1 MDVDKLSITEKST
14 PLLQFKLG
22 PAEHFV
28 PFEEPSFKG
37 KRAVIALV
45 IAFIVHLLLFGI
57 LIFWK
62 PKTPKLA
69 EPPKAISV
77 QLVPDPNKPRPKPQV
92 QKPQPK
98 PEEKKPA
105 PKPVPQEQKKPEP
118 EKKQETP
125 PELKYRESGGS
136 PKLKPGRVT
145 EVKPDRP
152 KPPATA
158 QEQKPQVQK
167 TPQEQARKEQ
177 PTSDKGEA
185 IKKSTE
191 PKQKNSRGKK
201 APTPSSAP
209 TAPLN
214 APPAPGTPALEQGEA
229 QMQSP
234 ISGQGGGDAY
244 LNEIRDMV
252 MQSIVY
258 PTDTGRGADGIVV
271 CGMTITR
278 QGWMVNVR
286 VLQSSG
292 NAALD
297 RAAMDAI
304 RNAGP
309 FPPLPD
315 NIPGTSVGI
324 IASMRIGPDGNQ

>member
-1 MDVDKLSITEKST
+1 MSITDKST
-14 PLLQFKLG
+14 PALPFKLG
-22 PAEHFV
+22 PAEHFI
-28 PFEEPSFKG
+28 PFEEPGFKG
-37 KRAVIALV
+37 KRAVIALL
-45 IAFIVHLLLFGI
+45 IAFLVHMILFGI
-57 LIFWK
+57 LILWK

-77 QLVPDPNKPRPKPQV
+77 QLVPEPEPNRPRPKPQ
-92 QKPQPK
+92 QPKPQPK

-118 EKKQETP
+118 EKKPETP
-125 PELKYRESGGS
+125 PELKYQESGGS

-145 EVKPDRP
+145 EVKKDHPR
-152 KPPATA
+152 PPATA

-167 TPQEQARKEQ
+167 TPQEQSRKVE
-177 PTSDKGEA
+177 PNADKGEA
-185 IKKSTE
+185 FKKAEKPSE
-191 PKQKNSRGKK
+191 KSSRGKK
-201 APTPSSAP
+201 TQTPSSAP

-214 APPAPGTPALEQGEA
+214 APPAPGTPALEEGEA

-234 ISGQGGGDAY
+234 IAGQGGGDAY

-258 PTDTGRGADGIVV
+258 PSATARGADGVV
-271 CGMTITR
+271 TCGMTITR
-278 QGWMVNVR
+278 QGWMINVR

-315 NIPGTSVGI
+315 NIPGNQVGI
-324 IASMRIGPDGNQ
+324 IATMRIGPDGNQ